1 MSLQKGY
8 RIHTWGQ
15 EPVWE
20 EFPIPDPGEG
30 EVLVEVEACGVGLTV
45 LNSIRGDLADERAS
59 LPRVPGH
66 ELAGRVVELG
76 AGAPTELLGRRVV
89 GYFYLSCGTC
99 PECLAGRESRCRR
112 LAGWVGVHRDGGYAP
127 YAALP
132 AFNVLP
138 VPEEL
143 DPVAATTLPD
153 AIATPVHVCRLR
165 ARVSPEDRVAVIGAG
180 GGVGIHMIQVARLHG
195 AEVAGLDVSDA
206 KLAAIEE
213 LGALPVRSKDFAGLD
228 PESFWPRKRPTVVV
242 DLIGT
247 DESLAWSAEALDS
260 GGRMIVL
267 TTFRERRFAADPR
280 RLVFRE
286 AAILGSRYASRA
298 EVGFAAQLVASGRVR
313 PVVGGIVGPEGIP
326 ALHSQLRKGE
336 LVGRGALVWK

>member
-1 MSLQKGY
+1 VSLQKGY
-8 RIHTWGQ
+8 RIHAWGQ

-20 EFPIPDPGEG
+20 EFPVPDLGEG

-66 ELAGRVVELG
+66 ELTGRVVELG
-76 AGAPTELLGRRVV
+76 AGAPRELLGRRVV
-89 GYFYLSCGTC
+89 AYFYLSCGTC

-138 VPEEL
+138 VPEEM

-180 GGVGIHMIQVARLHG
+180 GGVGIHMIQVARVHG

-213 LGALPVRSKDFAGLD
+213 LGALPVRSEDFAGLD
-228 PESFWPRKRPTVVV
+228 PESIWPRKRPTVVV

-247 DESLAWSAEALDS
+247 HESLAWSSEALDS

-267 TTFRERRFAADPR
+267 TTFRERSFPADPR

-298 EVGFAAQLVASGRVR
+298 EVGFAAHLVASGRVR
-313 PVVGGIVGPEGIP
+313 PVVGGVVGPEGIP
-326 ALHSQLRKGE
+326 ALHSQLRRGE